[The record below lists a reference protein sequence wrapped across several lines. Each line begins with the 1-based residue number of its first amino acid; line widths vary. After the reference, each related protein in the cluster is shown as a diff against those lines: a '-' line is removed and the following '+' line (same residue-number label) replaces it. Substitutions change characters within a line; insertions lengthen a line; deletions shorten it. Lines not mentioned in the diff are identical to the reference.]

1 MYGDFG
7 PPQGAPPMPPEAFA
21 SMAGDGQEA
30 PAPEGGGPISD
41 LLRQMLS
48 LARQYKDQEQSEQNI
63 LLIEQV
69 TTQVQKILA
78 NEEKEADDLLQGKM
92 SPSAVRSAVSGPSY

>member
-7 PPQGAPPMPPEAFA
+7 VPQGAQPPMPPEAFA
-21 SMAGDGQEA
+21 AMAGGGEA
-30 PAPEGGGPISD
+30 PPPEGGGPISD
-41 LLRQMLS
+41 LLRQILS
-48 LARQYKDQEQSEQNI
+48 LAGQYKDQEQSEQNI